1 MDVNNNAGWELAPD
15 ELFEPEL
22 AELLA
27 EFLTRLQGKSLKEIL
42 PVLTE
47 FKGRLPK
54 DRVFSE
60 VEKSA
65 IIERALEQMP
75 VEERAKCKTFL
86 KMFRVI

>member
-1 MDVNNNAGWELAPD
+1 MVVDML
-15 ELFEPEL
+15 EPEL

-27 EFLTRLQGKSLKEIL
+27 EFLTRLQGKNLKEIL
-42 PVLTE
+42 PILTK

-54 DRVFSE
+54 DKVFSE
-60 VEKSA
+60 AEKSA
-65 IIERALEQMP
+65 IVERALEQMP